1 MVLYFIGNNLKIHR
15 LGGHNVEG
23 YEEKLKFLEQLVK
36 DKRFTELKK
45 YLMNMM
51 PADIAE
57 FIDEMSPSEALIV
70 YRLLPKS
77 KAVDVFPLIDM
88 ERQKEITS
96 LISEDE
102 LKLIIDELY
111 FDDMVDLVGEV
122 PANIVK
128 KILKN
133 STQKQRTLINQFLK
147 YPEDSA
153 GSLMTIEFIDL
164 HKKMTAH
171 EAMIHIRETGLDKET
186 IYTCYIMAEHRELQG
201 ILSLKN
207 LVLAKE
213 DEMIENIMTDDY
225 ISVNTHDDQEYIAEI
240 FKKYDL
246 LSLPVVDNERRLV
259 GIITIDDIVDVIE
272 EETTED
278 FQLMAA
284 IAPSDDEYMT
294 MSAFTLA
301 KKRIVW
307 LVVLMF
313 SATIS
318 QLITD
323 QHSFLTAQF
332 TVLVGVMPMLMSTG
346 GNAGAQSSTL
356 VIRGLTLGDIKFNDL
371 FKVIW
376 KEVRVG
382 IIIGI
387 TLGFLNFLRIMLFSR
402 NVKLALIVGL
412 TLIGTTTM
420 AALMGGILPIVA
432 KKVKLD
438 PAIMASPLITTIT
451 DATTL
456 LIFFTIAAWIFLGL

>member
-1 MVLYFIGNNLKIHR
+1 MEGFKQQ
-15 LGGHNVEG
+15 VER
-23 YEEKLKFLEQLVK
+23 FEQLVK
-36 DKRFTELKK
+36 EKRFTELKE

-57 FIDEMSPSEALIV
+57 FIDEMSAPEALIV
-70 YRLLPKS
+70 YRLLPKT
-77 KAVDVFPLIDM
+77 KAVDVFPLIEM
-88 ERQKEITS
+88 QRQKEITT

-111 FDDMVDLVGEV
+111 FDDMIDLVGEV

-133 STQKQRTLINQFLK
+133 SSHKQRTLINQFLK

-153 GSLMTIEFIDL
+153 GSLMTIEFVDL
-164 HKKMTAH
+164 HKEMTAQ
-171 EAMIHIRETGLDKET
+171 EAMTRIRETGLDKET
-186 IYTCYIMAEHRELQG
+186 IYTCYVMAEHRELEG
-201 ILSLKN
+201 IVSLKN
-207 LVLAKE
+207 LVLSKE
-213 DEMIENIMTDDY
+213 DKHVETIMTDDF

-323 QHSFLTAQF
+323 SHSFLTAQF

-356 VIRGLTLGDIKFNDL
+356 VIRGLTLGDIKFSDL

-382 IIIGI
+382 VLIGI
-387 TLGFLNFLRIMLFSR
+387 TLGVLNFLRIMLFSQD
-402 NVKLALIVGL
+402 VKLAIIVGL

-432 KKVKLD
+432 KKLKLD

-456 LIFFTIAAWIFLGL
+456 LIFFTIAAWIFMGA

>member
-1 MVLYFIGNNLKIHR
+1 M
-15 LGGHNVEG
+15 EG
-23 YEEKLKFLEQLVK
+23 YEEKLEFLEKLLQE
-36 DKRFTELKK
+36 KRFTELKE
-45 YLMNMM
+45 YLVNMM

-57 FIDEMSPSEALIV
+57 FIDTMKPTEALIV
-70 YRLLPKS
+70 YRLLS
-77 KAVDVFPLIDM
+77 KTEAVEVFPLIDM

-96 LISEDE
+96 LISEEE
-102 LKLIIDELY
+102 LKAIVDEMF
-111 FDDMVDLVGEV
+111 FDDMMDLLGEV

-133 STQKQRTLINQFLK
+133 TTQKQRTLINQFLK
-147 YPEDSA
+147 YPEESA
-153 GSLMTIEFIDL
+153 GSLMTIEFVDL
-164 HKKMTAH
+164 HKKMNAQ
-171 EAMIHIRETGLDKET
+171 EAMTRIRKTGLDKET
-186 IYTCYIMAEHRELQG
+186 IYTCYVMAEHRELEG
-201 ILSLKN
+201 IVSLKN
-207 LVLAKE
+207 LVLAQE
-213 DEMIENIMTDDY
+213 DELVENLMTDEF

-246 LSLPVVDNERRLV
+246 LSVPVVDNERRLV

-284 IAPSDDEYMT
+284 IAPSDDEYMS

-323 QHSFLTAQF
+323 KHSYLTAQF

-356 VIRGLTLGDIKFNDL
+356 VIRGLTLGDIKFSDL

-382 IIIGI
+382 VIIGV
-387 TLGFLNFLRIMLFSR
+387 TLGFLNFLRIMLFSQDI
-402 NVKLALIVGL
+402 KLAIIVGL

-432 KKVKLD
+432 KKAKLD

-456 LIFFTIAAWIFLGL
+456 LIFFTIAAWIFLGI

>member
-1 MVLYFIGNNLKIHR
+1 M
-15 LGGHNVEG
+15 EG
-23 YEEKLKFLEQLVK
+23 YEEKLKLLEQLVEE
-36 DKRFTELKK
+36 KRFTELKN

-57 FIDEMSPSEALIV
+57 FIDEMSPSEVLIV

-77 KAVDVFPLIDM
+77 EAVDVFPLIDM

-111 FDDMVDLVGEV
+111 FDDMIDLVGEV

-164 HKKMTAH
+164 HKKMTAQ
-171 EAMIHIRETGLDKET
+171 EAMKRIRETGLDKET
-186 IYTCYIMAEHRELQG
+186 IYTCYIMAEHRELEG

-207 LVLAKE
+207 LVLARE
-213 DEMIENIMTDDY
+213 DETIENIMTDDY

-294 MSAFTLA
+294 MSAFMLA

-356 VIRGLTLGDIKFNDL
+356 VIRGLTLGDIKFSDL

-382 IIIGI
+382 VIIGI

-402 NVKLALIVGL
+402 NIKLAIIVGL

-432 KKVKLD
+432 KKAKLD

-456 LIFFTIAAWIFLGL
+456 LIFFTIAAWIFLGV

>member
-1 MVLYFIGNNLKIHR
+1 
-15 LGGHNVEG
+15 VEG
-23 YEEKLKFLEQLVK
+23 YEEKLKFLEQLVEE
-36 DKRFTELKK
+36 KRFTELKD

-77 KAVDVFPLIDM
+77 EAVDVFPLIDM

-102 LKLIIDELY
+102 LKAIIDELY
-111 FDDMVDLVGEV
+111 FDDMIDLVGEV

-153 GSLMTIEFIDL
+153 GSLMTIEFVDL
-164 HKKMTAH
+164 HKKMTAQ
-171 EAMIHIRETGLDKET
+171 EAMKRIRETGLDKET
-186 IYTCYIMAEHRELQG
+186 IYTCYIMAEHRELEG

-207 LVLAKE
+207 LVLARE
-213 DEMIENIMTDDY
+213 DETIENIMTDDY

-294 MSAFTLA
+294 MSAFMLA

-307 LVVLMF
+307 LVILMF

-356 VIRGLTLGDIKFNDL
+356 VIRGLTLGDIKFSDL
-371 FKVIW
+371 LKVIW

-402 NVKLALIVGL
+402 NVKLAIIVGL

-456 LIFFTIAAWIFLGL
+456 LIFFTIAAWIFLGV

>member
-1 MVLYFIGNNLKIHR
+1 M
-15 LGGHNVEG
+15 EG
-23 YEEKLKFLEQLVK
+23 YEEKLEFLEKLLQE
-36 DKRFTELKK
+36 KRFTELKE
-45 YLMNMM
+45 YLVNMM

-57 FIDEMSPSEALIV
+57 FIDTMKPTEALIV
-70 YRLLPKS
+70 YRLLS
-77 KAVDVFPLIDM
+77 KTEAVEVFPLIDM

-96 LISEDE
+96 LISEEE
-102 LKLIIDELY
+102 LKAIVDEMF
-111 FDDMVDLVGEV
+111 FDDMMDLLGEV

-133 STQKQRTLINQFLK
+133 TTQKQRTLINQFLK
-147 YPEDSA
+147 YPEESA
-153 GSLMTIEFIDL
+153 GSLMTIEFVDL
-164 HKKMTAH
+164 HKKMNAQ
-171 EAMIHIRETGLDKET
+171 EAMTRIRKTGLDKET
-186 IYTCYIMAEHRELQG
+186 IYTCYVMAEHRELEG
-201 ILSLKN
+201 IVSLKN
-207 LVLAKE
+207 LVLAQE
-213 DEMIENIMTDDY
+213 DELVENLMTDEF

-246 LSLPVVDNERRLV
+246 LSVPVVDNERRLV

-284 IAPSDDEYMT
+284 IAPSDDEYMS

-323 QHSFLTAQF
+323 KHSYLTAQF

-356 VIRGLTLGDIKFNDL
+356 VIRGLTLGDIKFSDL

-376 KEVRVG
+376 KEIRVG
-382 IIIGI
+382 IIIGV
-387 TLGFLNFLRIMLFSR
+387 TLGFLNFLRIMLFSQD
-402 NVKLALIVGL
+402 VKLAIIVGL

-432 KKVKLD
+432 KKAKLD

-456 LIFFTIAAWIFLGL
+456 LIFFTIAAWIFLGI

>member
-1 MVLYFIGNNLKIHR
+1 VVLYFIGSKLKIHR
-15 LGGHNVEG
+15 LGGNKVEG
-23 YEEKLKFLEQLVK
+23 YEEKLKFLEQLVEE
-36 DKRFTELKK
+36 KRFTELKD

-77 KAVDVFPLIDM
+77 EAVDVFPLIDM

-102 LKLIIDELY
+102 LKAIIDELY
-111 FDDMVDLVGEV
+111 FDDMIDLVGEV

-153 GSLMTIEFIDL
+153 GSLMTIEFVDL
-164 HKKMTAH
+164 HKKMTAQ
-171 EAMIHIRETGLDKET
+171 EAMKRIRETGLDKET
-186 IYTCYIMAEHRELQG
+186 IYTCYIMAEHRELEG

-207 LVLAKE
+207 LVLARE
-213 DEMIENIMTDDY
+213 DETIENIMTDDY

-294 MSAFTLA
+294 MSAFMLA

-307 LVVLMF
+307 LVILMF

-356 VIRGLTLGDIKFNDL
+356 VIRGLTLGDIKFSDL
-371 FKVIW
+371 LKVIW

-402 NVKLALIVGL
+402 NVKLAIIVGL

-456 LIFFTIAAWIFLGL
+456 LIFFTIAAWIFLGV

>member
-1 MVLYFIGNNLKIHR
+1 
-15 LGGHNVEG
+15 VEG

>member
-1 MVLYFIGNNLKIHR
+1 M
-15 LGGHNVEG
+15 EG
-23 YEEKLKFLEQLVK
+23 YEEKLEFLEKLLQE
-36 DKRFTELKK
+36 KRFTELKE
-45 YLMNMM
+45 YLVNMM

-57 FIDEMSPSEALIV
+57 FIDTMKPTEALIV
-70 YRLLPKS
+70 YRLLS
-77 KAVDVFPLIDM
+77 KTEAVEVFPLIDM

-96 LISEDE
+96 LISEEE
-102 LKLIIDELY
+102 LKAIVDEMF
-111 FDDMVDLVGEV
+111 FDDMMDLLGEV

-133 STQKQRTLINQFLK
+133 TTQKQRTLINQFLK
-147 YPEDSA
+147 YPEESA
-153 GSLMTIEFIDL
+153 GSLMTIEFVDL
-164 HKKMTAH
+164 HKKMNAQ
-171 EAMIHIRETGLDKET
+171 EAMTRIRKTGLDKET
-186 IYTCYIMAEHRELQG
+186 IYTCYVMAEHRELEG
-201 ILSLKN
+201 IVSLKN
-207 LVLAKE
+207 LVLAQE
-213 DEMIENIMTDDY
+213 DELVENLMTDEF

-246 LSLPVVDNERRLV
+246 LSVPVVDNERRLV

-284 IAPSDDEYMT
+284 IAPSDDEYMS

-323 QHSFLTAQF
+323 KHSYLTAQF

-356 VIRGLTLGDIKFNDL
+356 VIRGLTLGDIKFSDL

-376 KEVRVG
+376 KEIRVG
-382 IIIGI
+382 VIIGV
-387 TLGFLNFLRIMLFSR
+387 TLGFLNFLRIMLFSQD
-402 NVKLALIVGL
+402 VKLAIIVGL

-432 KKVKLD
+432 KKAKLD

-456 LIFFTIAAWIFLGL
+456 LIFFTIAAWIFLGI

>member
-1 MVLYFIGNNLKIHR
+1 MEGNRN
-15 LGGHNVEG
+15 
-23 YEEKLKFLEQLVK
+23 KLELLEQALNEK
-36 DKRFTELKK
+36 KFTELREI
-45 YLMNMM
+45 LVNTM

-57 FIDEMSPSEALIV
+57 FIDNIYSTEALIV
-70 YRLLPKS
+70 YRLLS
-77 KAVDVFPLIDM
+77 KEEAVNVFPLIDM

-102 LKLIIDELY
+102 LKVIVDELY
-111 FDDMVDLVGEV
+111 FDDMIDLLGEV

-147 YPEDSA
+147 YPEESA
-153 GSLMTIEFIDL
+153 GSLMTIEFVDL
-164 HKKMTAH
+164 HKKMTAK
-171 EAMIHIRETGLDKET
+171 EAMTRIRRTGLDKET
-186 IYTCYIMAEHRELQG
+186 IYTCYVMAEERELEG
-201 ILSLKN
+201 IVSLKN
-207 LVLAKE
+207 IVLSQE
-213 DEMIENIMTDDY
+213 DECIENLMTDEF

-278 FQLMAA
+278 FQRMAA

-294 MSAFTLA
+294 MSPFSLA

-318 QLITD
+318 QFITD
-323 QHSFLTAQF
+323 QHSLLTAQF

-356 VIRGLTLGDIKFNDL
+356 IIRGLTLGNIKFKDI

-376 KEVRVG
+376 KEIRVG
-382 IIIGI
+382 LLIGI
-387 TLGFLNFLRIMLFSR
+387 TLGILNFLRIWMFSQ
-402 NVKLALIVGL
+402 NMKLAIIVGM

-420 AALMGGILPIVA
+420 ATLMGGILPIIA
-432 KKVKLD
+432 KKAKLD

-456 LIFFTIAAWIFLGL
+456 LIFFTIATWIFLGV

>member
-1 MVLYFIGNNLKIHR
+1 M
-15 LGGHNVEG
+15 EG
-23 YEEKLKFLEQLVK
+23 YEEKLEFLEKLLQE
-36 DKRFTELKK
+36 KRFTELKE
-45 YLMNMM
+45 YLVNMM

-57 FIDEMSPSEALIV
+57 FIDTMKPTEALIV
-70 YRLLPKS
+70 YRLLS
-77 KAVDVFPLIDM
+77 KTEAVEVFPLIDM

-96 LISEDE
+96 LISEEE
-102 LKLIIDELY
+102 LKAIVDEMF
-111 FDDMVDLVGEV
+111 FDDMMDLLGEV

-133 STQKQRTLINQFLK
+133 TTQKQRTLINQFLK
-147 YPEDSA
+147 YPEESA
-153 GSLMTIEFIDL
+153 GSLMTIEFVDL
-164 HKKMTAH
+164 HKKMNAQ
-171 EAMIHIRETGLDKET
+171 EAMTRIRKTGLDKET
-186 IYTCYIMAEHRELQG
+186 IYTCYVMAEHRELEG
-201 ILSLKN
+201 IVSLKN
-207 LVLAKE
+207 LVLAQE
-213 DEMIENIMTDDY
+213 DELVENLMTDEF

-246 LSLPVVDNERRLV
+246 LSVPVVDNERRLV

-284 IAPSDDEYMT
+284 IAPSDDEYMS

-323 QHSFLTAQF
+323 KHSYLTAQF

-356 VIRGLTLGDIKFNDL
+356 VIRGLTLGDIKFSDL

-382 IIIGI
+382 VIIGV
-387 TLGFLNFLRIMLFSR
+387 TLGFLNFLRIMLFSQD
-402 NVKLALIVGL
+402 VKLAIIVGL

-432 KKVKLD
+432 KKAKLD

-456 LIFFTIAAWIFLGL
+456 LIFFTIAAWIFLGI

>member
-1 MVLYFIGNNLKIHR
+1 MVLYFIGSKLKIHR
-15 LGGHNVEG
+15 LGGNKMEG
-23 YEEKLKFLEQLVK
+23 YEEKLKFLEQLVEE
-36 DKRFTELKK
+36 KRFTELKN

-77 KAVDVFPLIDM
+77 EAVDVFPLIDM

-102 LKLIIDELY
+102 LKSIIDELY
-111 FDDMVDLVGEV
+111 FDDMIDLVGEV

-153 GSLMTIEFIDL
+153 GSLMTIEFVDL
-164 HKKMTAH
+164 HKKMTAQ
-171 EAMIHIRETGLDKET
+171 EAMKRIRETGLDKET
-186 IYTCYIMAEHRELQG
+186 IYTCYIMAEHRELEG

-213 DEMIENIMTDDY
+213 DETIENIMTDDY

-294 MSAFTLA
+294 MSAFMLA

-307 LVVLMF
+307 LVILMF

-356 VIRGLTLGDIKFNDL
+356 VIRGLTLGDIKFGDL

-402 NVKLALIVGL
+402 NVKLAIIVGL

-456 LIFFTIAAWIFLGL
+456 LIFFTIAAWIFLGA

>member
-1 MVLYFIGNNLKIHR
+1 M
-15 LGGHNVEG
+15 EG
-23 YEEKLKFLEQLVK
+23 YEEKLKFLEQLVEE
-36 DKRFTELKK
+36 KRFTELKN

-77 KAVDVFPLIDM
+77 EAVDVFPLIDM

-102 LKLIIDELY
+102 LKSIIDELY
-111 FDDMVDLVGEV
+111 FDDMIDLVGEV

-153 GSLMTIEFIDL
+153 GSLMTIEFVDL
-164 HKKMTAH
+164 HKKMTAQ
-171 EAMIHIRETGLDKET
+171 EAMKRIRETGLDKET
-186 IYTCYIMAEHRELQG
+186 IYTCYIMAEHRELEG

-213 DEMIENIMTDDY
+213 DETIENIMTDDY

-294 MSAFTLA
+294 MSAFMLA

-307 LVVLMF
+307 LVILMF

-356 VIRGLTLGDIKFNDL
+356 VIRGLTLGDIKFGDL

-402 NVKLALIVGL
+402 NVKLAIIVGL

-456 LIFFTIAAWIFLGL
+456 LIFFTIAAWIFLGA

>member
-1 MVLYFIGNNLKIHR
+1 MVLYFIGSKLKIHR
-15 LGGHNVEG
+15 LGGNKVEG
-23 YEEKLKFLEQLVK
+23 YEEKLKFLEQLVEE
-36 DKRFTELKK
+36 KRFTELKD

-77 KAVDVFPLIDM
+77 EAVDVFPLIDM

-102 LKLIIDELY
+102 LKAIIDELY
-111 FDDMVDLVGEV
+111 FDDMIDLVGEV

-153 GSLMTIEFIDL
+153 GSLMTIEFVDL
-164 HKKMTAH
+164 HKKMTAQ
-171 EAMIHIRETGLDKET
+171 EAMKRIRETGLDKET
-186 IYTCYIMAEHRELQG
+186 IYTCYIMAEHRELEG

-207 LVLAKE
+207 LVLARE
-213 DEMIENIMTDDY
+213 DETIENIMTDDY

-294 MSAFTLA
+294 MSAFMLA

-307 LVVLMF
+307 LVILMF

-356 VIRGLTLGDIKFNDL
+356 VIRGLTLGDIKFSDL
-371 FKVIW
+371 LKVIW

-402 NVKLALIVGL
+402 NVKLAIIVGL

-456 LIFFTIAAWIFLGL
+456 LIFFTIAAWIFLGV

>member
-1 MVLYFIGNNLKIHR
+1 M
-15 LGGHNVEG
+15 EG
-23 YEEKLKFLEQLVK
+23 YEEKLKFLEQLVEE
-36 DKRFTELKK
+36 KRFTELKD

-77 KAVDVFPLIDM
+77 EAVDVFPLIDM

-102 LKLIIDELY
+102 LKAIIDELY
-111 FDDMVDLVGEV
+111 FDDMIDLVGEV

-153 GSLMTIEFIDL
+153 GSLMTIEFVDL
-164 HKKMTAH
+164 HKKMTAQ
-171 EAMIHIRETGLDKET
+171 EAMKRIRETGLDKET
-186 IYTCYIMAEHRELQG
+186 IYTCYIMAEHRELEG

-207 LVLAKE
+207 LVLARE
-213 DEMIENIMTDDY
+213 DETIENIMTDDY

-294 MSAFTLA
+294 MSAFMLA

-307 LVVLMF
+307 LVILMF

-356 VIRGLTLGDIKFNDL
+356 VIRGLTLGDIKFSDL
-371 FKVIW
+371 LKVIW

-402 NVKLALIVGL
+402 NVKLAIIVGL

-456 LIFFTIAAWIFLGL
+456 LIFFTIAAWIFLGV

>member
-1 MVLYFIGNNLKIHR
+1 
-15 LGGHNVEG
+15 VEG
-23 YEEKLKFLEQLVK
+23 YEEKLKLLEQLVEE
-36 DKRFTELKK
+36 KRFTELKN

-57 FIDEMSPSEALIV
+57 FIDEMSPSEVLIV

-77 KAVDVFPLIDM
+77 EAVDVFPLIDM

-111 FDDMVDLVGEV
+111 FDDMIDLVGEV

-164 HKKMTAH
+164 HKKMTAQ
-171 EAMIHIRETGLDKET
+171 EAMKRIRETGLDKET
-186 IYTCYIMAEHRELQG
+186 IYTCYIMAEHRELEG

-207 LVLAKE
+207 LVLARE
-213 DEMIENIMTDDY
+213 DETIENIMTDDY

-294 MSAFTLA
+294 MSAFMLA

-356 VIRGLTLGDIKFNDL
+356 VIRGLTLGDIKFSDL

-382 IIIGI
+382 VIIGI

-402 NVKLALIVGL
+402 NIKLAIIVGL

-432 KKVKLD
+432 KKAKLD

-456 LIFFTIAAWIFLGL
+456 LIFFTIAAWIFLGV